1 MKVTKGNRH
10 MVKRVVSI
18 VLAAVIMVSSF
29 DTALAAG
36 NVMSDAD
43 IVQEQTNEVSDNTA
57 EWSDNTAEWSD
68 GTAGQTDSAVERAYN
83 HENYEIIY
91 TVKSEWENHQTVEIR
106 LKNTGETSIRNWA
119 VSIETPGTVTGLWN
133 AVLSA
138 VADEKDGNI
147 TVKNA
152 GWNSVIEP
160 GQFVTF
166 GYTLEGENLS
176 VPLDISLCTVTE
188 NVQDAAGTALVI
200 TGEWEEGFQGELHI
214 RNHSDSAV
222 SGWSMTFSGN
232 FVINNLWNGELT
244 VNEDG
249 TYLVSHTSW
258 QNEIPAGGEHVVGFM
273 GTKTEEAPKIWD
285 CTVYGVEDYTKPGI
299 EPEPKPEEV
308 INWEDTADTDGD
320 GLPDVY
326 EKYLSGSS
334 PENADSD
341 GDGLPDGYEVLFLGT
356 SPVLADSNGDGIL
369 DGESDED
376 GDGLTNMEE
385 YLLGTNPLTKD
396 TDYDGLEDKEEIE
409 IYGTDPLNA
418 DTDGDGIS
426 DGDEVKLGLNPLNPA
441 TNGTPDS
448 QFCIPQEIGSNS
460 AVLKDVNEAAGNSY
474 QVSLSFHASGVAEH
488 NVTVDGTSYNT
499 VFDCEAAVGSP
510 LFIGYNDDMS
520 LETVRVTYHVS
531 EKIRENELDLF
542 GEDTTELYGI
552 KRLNVFRFDENINM
566 LLPVETFH
574 DEESGLV
581 YADADKDGVFCL
593 MDMEKWI
600 YGLAEESGLLGAEG
614 AAYAAEDEGNMPYDV
629 NDADGTEKMQSEIL
643 PEEEKSLESV
653 SNRDE
658 EAGERL
664 ERFLEEAQAL
674 FSQRDSRT
682 DMKMRSAAVPSAFS
696 VDGGEAEETVE
707 AVKNDCPVDLVYILQ
722 TEGSDSMFIDN
733 SNVIAWYD
741 FWNLEQEYEDVR
753 MCVLEE
759 RLDGT
764 YTQAGKNQA
773 YWYDNSEEYSEYA
786 CYMPRRITEETFY
799 RSALDMVLSDDIGF
813 RQDSVKLVMYIP
825 AGITNI
831 GFYHFRESLAEMA
844 ERGICYSEL
853 HDSTSPYMIYTG
865 ELRSFVEKTGG
876 RFFSMSNPYW
886 ETEILEFY
894 RNRIEEFLA
903 GKPQTVFKGIT
914 ATGYRTIILEA
925 PLSSTGGCDSDR
937 DGLTDWEEVNT
948 KLLIWNCDGSITLP
962 TLLYC
967 VENYSEDSY
976 VVVGLE
982 RFKKDV
988 TQHGVLSNIYEE
1000 YIRHVMANTQILPIH
1015 SHPRRVDTDGDGIL
1029 DFYNGRFA
1037 SEYHFADPNP
1047 LKVDIREISL
1057 KNDFFSV
1064 DYEFQEGALNDWADE
1079 KNGGSAASYGGDQSW
1094 FGECGTLGDSKIFFN
1109 GEKTGNVVDKYG
1121 CGLIAAA
1128 DTLFYMAAGKQI
1140 EIPGFSESNSFAY
1153 KNNDYNTYISFVT
1166 FLSDYFIMYDFQPIY
1181 GIPGAVLP
1189 GSLDFGLV
1197 KLFKDSGIDFYWEPY
1212 GDKVNESEILLE
1224 EIIRMIDAD
1233 YPVIFSYDCKDEGL
1247 PLLIYKNKKFTPSDV
1262 KPVESHYMIFTG
1274 GFIYS
1279 EDLSEIIGSRAM
1291 LQIATYGKK
1300 YYIDYTQYS
1309 EKLSTTT
1316 NILCIQ

>member
-1 MKVTKGNRH
+1 

-43 IVQEQTNEVSDNTA
+43 IVQEQTNEVSDNTAEWSDNTA

-188 NVQDAAGTALVI
+188 NVQDAAGTELVI

-273 GTKTEEAPKIWD
+273 GTKTGEAPKIWD

-448 QFCIPQEIGSNS
+448 QFCIPQEIGADS

-520 LETVRVTYHVS
+520 LETVRVTYHAS
-531 EKIRENELDLF
+531 EEIRENELDLF
-542 GEDTTELYGI
+542 GEETTELHGI
-552 KRLNVFRFDENINM
+552 RRLNVFRFDENINM

-574 DEESGLV
+574 DEEKGLV
-581 YADADKDGVFCL
+581 YADADKDGIFCL

-614 AAYAAEDEGNMPYDV
+614 AAYVAEDEWNIPYDM
-629 NDADGTEKMQSEIL
+629 NDAAEPEQGTFMTD
-643 PEEEKSLESV
+643 EEQWLESV

-988 TQHGVLSNIYEE
+988 TQHGVPSNIYEE

-1064 DYEFQEGALNDWADE
+1064 DYERRNDYDWAVSD
-1079 KNGGSAASYGGDQSW
+1079 NHNSYTSYGGNQRW
-1094 FGECGTLGDSKIFFN
+1094 FGIYNTFGDSKIFCN
-1109 GEKTGNVVDKYG
+1109 GTRTGQDMDDYG
-1121 CGLIAAA
+1121 CGIIAAA

-1140 EIPGFSESNSFAY
+1140 EIPDFEDSSTFSF
-1153 KNNDYNTYISFVT
+1153 KNNDYDTYISFVT
-1166 FLSDYFIMYDFQPIY
+1166 FISDYFKINMFLK
-1181 GIPGAVLP
+1181 GVPGEYLS
-1189 GSLDFGLV
+1189 GSLDSGFMEFAQDEGIPIKAEWEACFSDEKYKV
-1197 KLFKDSGIDFYWEPY
+1197 KEMMKEM
-1212 GDKVNESEILLE
+1212 LLQD
-1224 EIIRMIDAD
+1224 I
-1233 YPVIFSYDCKDEGL
+1233 PVVFSYDNKAGL
-1247 PLLIYKNKKFTPSDV
+1247 DTYIWNEKKGYVLTEE
-1262 KPVESHYMIFTG
+1262 KPIESHYMTATG
-1274 GFIYS
+1274 IIEYS
-1279 EDLSEIIGSRAM
+1279 DEVAKLLKHKCM
-1291 LQIATYGKK
+1291 LRISSWGRKFYVDYEK
-1300 YYIDYTQYS
+1300 YLEVFSMRTNFLYIT
-1309 EKLSTTT
+1309 K
-1316 NILCIQ
+1316 